1 MIRHAQDPKEQASTD
16 ESEGPAVVD
25 LENGKEQ
32 EAAGETVLEAGP
44 KLEEGHHV
52 YTENRKGV
60 SYDKLFGPYID
71 GASRITVTDPY
82 IRIFYQVRNM
92 MEFVEMVIRRKA
104 PEDQVA
110 VHLVTG
116 PDDGN
121 LIRQRELLESIT
133 EACTGTSVD
142 FTWAFD
148 GSGTAHSRDIV
159 TDTGWKI
166 VLDRGLDI
174 FQPPVKRDGFNLG
187 DQLQEHRMVKG
198 FYVTYVQEL
207 RT

>member
-1 MIRHAQDPKEQASTD
+1 MEVI
-16 ESEGPAVVD
+16 
-25 LENGKEQ
+25 
-32 EAAGETVLEAGP
+32 EATGATSVSRGSKP
-44 KLEEGHHV
+44 EEGHHV
-52 YTENRKGV
+52 FSENRKGI

-71 GASRITVTDPY
+71 GATRIVVTDPY
-82 IRIFYQVRNM
+82 IRIFYQIRNM

-116 PDDGN
+116 PDEGN
-121 LIRQRELLESIT
+121 LIRQRELLDSIT
-133 EACTGTSVD
+133 EACTETDVE

-148 GSGTAHSRDIV
+148 NSGSAHARDIV

-187 DQLQEHRMVKG
+187 DRLQEHRMVKN
-198 FYVTYVQEL
+198 FYVTYVPA
-207 RT
+207 TKDAGGA